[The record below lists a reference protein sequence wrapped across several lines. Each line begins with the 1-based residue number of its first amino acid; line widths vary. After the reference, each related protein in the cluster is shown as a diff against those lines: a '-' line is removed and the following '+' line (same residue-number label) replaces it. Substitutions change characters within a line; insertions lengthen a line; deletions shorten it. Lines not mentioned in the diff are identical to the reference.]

1 MTKKWFFLLCGG
13 LFLVAGVAVAVWW
26 IWFRAPYALADSPG
40 IDVTVRAEK
49 SRYPD
54 VQETAED
61 VDTLVRVYIQRLEA
75 GDSEGLVELAAPAYD
90 GDLRAAADEFVR
102 EYGEAAG
109 GHVDVTV
116 LEGSVDYF
124 NPIRVTYDKTGQ
136 QQELLLLKDEGHWWL
151 GLGEGDPAAGKAD
164 E

>member
-1 MTKKWFFLLCGG
+1 MMTKKRFFLVCGG
-13 LFLVAGVAVAVWW
+13 LLLVVGVAGGVWW
-26 IWFRAPYALADSPG
+26 NWFRMPYALADSPAV
-40 IDVTVRAEK
+40 DVTVRAEK

-61 VDTLVRVYIQRLEA
+61 VDTLVRVYVQRLAA
-75 GDSEGLVELAAPAYD
+75 GDSAGLVELAAPSYG
-90 GDLRAAADEFVR
+90 GDLASAADELVR

-116 LEGSVDYF
+116 VEGSVDSF
-124 NPIRVTYDKTGQ
+124 NPIRVAFDKTGQ
-136 QQELLLLKDEGHWWL
+136 QQELLLIKDDGHWWL
-151 GLGEGDPAAGKAD
+151 ELGEGDPAGA